1 MATHPT
7 PVRNGIVDFVVDQL
21 DVGSANATPRLIF
34 QTAAN
39 AEVATLNMANPAF
52 GASAAGVATAGAIVD
67 DTSATGGT
75 TTKCI
80 LTSRDNTT
88 VIEGTV
94 ATSGADINLSS
105 TAIGANDTVRITS
118 LTYTGPL

>member
-1 MATHPT
+1 MATHPVT
-7 PVRNGIVDFVVDQL
+7 VRNGIVDHVVDQL
-21 DVGSANATPRLIF
+21 DLGSANPTPRLIF
-34 QTAAN
+34 QTVAD
-39 AEVATLNMANPAF
+39 AEVGTLNMANPAF
-52 GASAAGVATAGAIVD
+52 GDAAAGVATAGTIAD

-80 LTSRDNTT
+80 LTDRDNATI
-88 VIEGTV
+88 VEGTV

-105 TAIGANDTVRITS
+105 TSIGANDTLRITS